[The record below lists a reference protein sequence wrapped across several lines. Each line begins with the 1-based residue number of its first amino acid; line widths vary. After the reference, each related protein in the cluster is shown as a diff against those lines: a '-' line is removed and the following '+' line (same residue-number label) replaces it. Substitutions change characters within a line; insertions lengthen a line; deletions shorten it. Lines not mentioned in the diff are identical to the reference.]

1 MPAINTPLISSQ
13 KKILPPS
20 SPKQRGATYKSA
32 EIVKDSDDEEG
43 DVPPLRNGK
52 QEPESKH
59 KPENPSIGSLTAKTS
74 AAISNGAPT
83 RKRKRDTP
91 SAAVADS
98 SYSLS
103 NSQIHKEAAE
113 NIKSA
118 QAETSSGSESES
130 GNENS
135 PEGSDNELSKTKEVT
150 TKK

>member
-1 MPAINTPLISSQ
+1 MPAINTPFISSQ
-13 KKILPPS
+13 KKISPPS

-43 DVPPLRNGK
+43 DVPPLRNG
-52 QEPESKH
+52 KH